1 MVRFKKNIII
11 TLSLLSLSAHTYGR
25 VVSHIEIRDTGIYDK
40 LYNNEN
46 GKEQC
51 KNFQPTKKQIISFF
65 NSAKESKETN
75 GLFHEYYS
83 PCSATGIIKFKDG
96 SSGTWQLESSGLSFV
111 NFSNG
116 ELAVFFHREN
126 KWNDPY
132 ACAYGNDEDVPV
144 KGC

>member
-1 MVRFKKNIII
+1 MVKLKKFII
-11 TLSLLSLSAHTYGR
+11 TLSLLSLSAYTYGR
-25 VVSHIEIRDTGIYDK
+25 VVSHIEIRDTGVYDE
-40 LYNNEN
+40 LNNEEN

-51 KNFQPTKKQIISFF
+51 KTFQPSKKQVISYF

-83 PCSATGIIKFKDG
+83 PCSATGKIKFKDG

-116 ELAVFFHREN
+116 ESAFFFNREN

-132 ACAYGNDEDVPV
+132 ACAYGNGEDVPV